1 MPQLNPAIH
10 EVTERIKAK
19 SKDSRRDYLERMQ
32 AARMQKPQ
40 RTHLSCGNLAHGFAA
55 CDSQHKQA
63 LAADTAPNIGIVS
76 AYNDMLSAHQPYGD
90 YPPLIKQAAD
100 EIGAVAQFAGGTP
113 AMCDG
118 VTQGQP
124 GMELSLFSRDVIAL
138 STAVALTHG
147 MFDAAL
153 TLGICDKIVPGLFMG
168 ALAFGHLPV
177 IFVPS
182 GPMPSGLPNP
192 EKSRIRQLY
201 AEGKVGRTELLRAE
215 SESYHAPGT
224 CTFYGTANSNQMIM
238 EAMGLH
244 LPGAA
249 FVNPGTPLRTALTRA
264 ATQRAA
270 QITAQGNDY
279 RPMGEVIDERAIVNG
294 IATLVATG
302 GSTNHTIHL
311 VAMAAI
317 AGIHIDWTDI
327 SDISRATPL
336 LARVYPNGQ
345 ADVNHFQAAG
355 GTGYVIA
362 QLLASGRMH
371 GDVETVVGKGL
382 AAYAR
387 EPWLNDGKLDWRD
400 GPKESGNRDVLR
412 SADDP
417 FDSEGG
423 IRLLTGNL
431 GRSIIKVSAV
441 KPQHRVVR
449 APAAIFDDQDKVL
462 AAFKEGK
469 LHRDAIVVVRGQG
482 PRANG
487 MPELHKLTPALG
499 VLQDLGYKVAL
510 VTDGRMS
517 GASGKVPAAIH
528 VSPEAANEGPIG
540 KLHEGDVVSL
550 DSEHMTL
557 TAEVPEAEWNARAQ
571 WRPDPRKSAFGF
583 GRELFA
589 SMRGT
594 ATQPEQGAITLLGA
608 A

>member
-1 MPQLNPAIH
+1 
-10 EVTERIKAK
+10 
-19 SKDSRRDYLERMQ
+19 
-32 AARMQKPQ
+32 
-40 RTHLSCGNLAHGFAA
+40 
-55 CDSQHKQA
+55 
-63 LAADTAPNIGIVS
+63 
-76 AYNDMLSAHQPYGD
+76 
-90 YPPLIKQAAD
+90 
-100 EIGAVAQFAGGTP
+100 
-113 AMCDG
+113 
-118 VTQGQP
+118 
-124 GMELSLFSRDVIAL
+124 
-138 STAVALTHG
+138 
-147 MFDAAL
+147 
-153 TLGICDKIVPGLFMG
+153 
-168 ALAFGHLPV
+168 
-177 IFVPS
+177 
-182 GPMPSGLPNP
+182 MPSGLPNA
-192 EKSRIRQLY
+192 EKARIRQLY
-201 AEGKVGRTELLRAE
+201 AEGKVGRAELLRAE

-224 CTFYGTANSNQMIM
+224 CTFYGTANSNQMMM

-249 FVNPGTPLRTALTRA
+249 FVNPGTPLRAALTRA
-264 ATQRAA
+264 ATHRAA

-279 RPMGEVIDERAIVNG
+279 RPMGEIIDERAIVNA

-311 VAMAAI
+311 VAMAAV
-317 AGIHIDWTDI
+317 AGIRIDWTDI

-355 GTGYVIA
+355 GTGFVIA
-362 QLLASGRMH
+362 QLLATGRMH

-400 GPKESGNRDVLR
+400 GPKESGDRNVLR
-412 SADDP
+412 PADDP

-449 APAAIFDDQDKVL
+449 APAAIFDDQDQVL

-528 VSPEAANEGPIG
+528 VSPEAAGEGPIG
-540 KLHEGDVVSL
+540 RLREGDVVSL
-550 DSEHMTL
+550 DSERMTL
-557 TAEVPEAEWNARAQ
+557 TAEVPEAEWNARPH
-571 WRPDPRKSAFGF
+571 WRPDPRKSAYGF

-589 SMRGT
+589 SMRHT

>member
-1 MPQLNPAIH
+1 
-10 EVTERIKAK
+10 
-19 SKDSRRDYLERMQ
+19 
-32 AARMQKPQ
+32 
-40 RTHLSCGNLAHGFAA
+40 
-55 CDSQHKQA
+55 
-63 LAADTAPNIGIVS
+63 
-76 AYNDMLSAHQPYGD
+76 
-90 YPPLIKQAAD
+90 
-100 EIGAVAQFAGGTP
+100 
-113 AMCDG
+113 
-118 VTQGQP
+118 
-124 GMELSLFSRDVIAL
+124 
-138 STAVALTHG
+138 
-147 MFDAAL
+147 
-153 TLGICDKIVPGLFMG
+153 MG

-177 IFVPS
+177 IFVPG

-201 AEGKVGRTELLRAE
+201 AEGKVGRAELLRAE

-224 CTFYGTANSNQMIM
+224 CTFYGTANSNQMLM

-249 FVNPGTPLRTALTRA
+249 FVNPGTPLRAALTRA
-264 ATQRAA
+264 ATHRAA

-279 RPMGEVIDERAIVNG
+279 RPMGEIIDERAVVNA

-355 GTGYVIA
+355 GTGFVID
-362 QLLASGRMH
+362 QLLATGRMH

-387 EPWLNDGKLDWRD
+387 EPWMNDGRLDWRD
-400 GPKESGNRDVLR
+400 APKESGDRNVLR
-412 SADDP
+412 PANDP

-462 AAFKEGK
+462 VAFKEGK

-528 VSPEAANEGPIG
+528 VSPEAAGEGPDRQAARGRRGLAGFRAHDPDRRSAGRRVERPRAMASRSAQVGVRLRPRAVRLHAGARDAAGAGRHHAAGSGVTHAAETPICWSPTSAAPMPASPSATG
-540 KLHEGDVVSL
+540 RARCMSCACCSAPSFPKIDEAIAAYFAELKRPRPTQACFAVACPAKGAEIKLTNSLLALREGG
-550 DSEHMTL
+550 
-557 TAEVPEAEWNARAQ
+557 TAAAISSSSASSSSTISRR
-571 WRPDPRKSAFGF
+571 WRPRCRS
-583 GRELFA
+583 
-589 SMRGT
+589 
-594 ATQPEQGAITLLGA
+594 
-608 A
+608 

>member
-1 MPQLNPAIH
+1 
-10 EVTERIKAK
+10 
-19 SKDSRRDYLERMQ
+19 
-32 AARMQKPQ
+32 
-40 RTHLSCGNLAHGFAA
+40 
-55 CDSQHKQA
+55 
-63 LAADTAPNIGIVS
+63 
-76 AYNDMLSAHQPYGD
+76 
-90 YPPLIKQAAD
+90 
-100 EIGAVAQFAGGTP
+100 
-113 AMCDG
+113 
-118 VTQGQP
+118 
-124 GMELSLFSRDVIAL
+124 
-138 STAVALTHG
+138 
-147 MFDAAL
+147 
-153 TLGICDKIVPGLFMG
+153 
-168 ALAFGHLPV
+168 
-177 IFVPS
+177 
-182 GPMPSGLPNP
+182 LPNY
-192 EKSRIRQLY
+192 EKSRVRQLY
-201 AEGKVGRTELLRAE
+201 AEGKVGRTELLAAE
-215 SESYHAPGT
+215 AASYHAPGT
-224 CTFYGTANSNQMIM
+224 CTFYGTANSNQMMM

-279 RPMGEVIDERAIVNG
+279 RPMAEIVDERAIVNA
-294 IATLVATG
+294 ISTLVATG

-317 AGIHIDWTDI
+317 AGISLDWTDI
-327 SDISRATPL
+327 ADISRATPL

-345 ADVNHFQAAG
+345 ADVNQFQAAG
-355 GTGYVIA
+355 GTGFVIA
-362 QLLASGRMH
+362 QLLATGRMH
-371 GDVETVVGKGL
+371 GDVETVVGRGL

-400 GPKESGNRDVLR
+400 GPADSGDRDVLR
-412 SADDP
+412 PASDP

-449 APAAIFDDQDKVL
+449 APAAIFDDQDQVL
-462 AAFKEGK
+462 AAFTAGK

-487 MPELHKLTPALG
+487 MPELHKLTPSLG

-528 VSPEAANEGPIG
+528 VSPEAAGEGPIG
-540 KLHEGDVVSL
+540 RLHEGDVVSL
-550 DSEHMTL
+550 DSERMTL

-571 WRPDPRKSAFGF
+571 WHPDPRKSAFGF
-583 GRELFA
+583 GRELFGA
-589 SMRGT
+589 MRAH
-594 ATQPEQGAITLLGA
+594 ATQPEQGAVTLLGA

>member
-1 MPQLNPAIH
+1 MTQLHAAIQ

-19 SKDSRRDYLERMQ
+19 SADGRRDYLERMQ

-55 CDSQHKQA
+55 CDANHKQA
-63 LAADTAPNIGIVS
+63 LAAESAPNIGIVS
-76 AYNDMLSAHQPYGD
+76 AYNDMLSAHQPYAD
-90 YPPLIKQAAD
+90 FPPIIKQAAD
-100 EIGAVAQFAGGTP
+100 EVGAVAQFAGGTP

-153 TLGICDKIVPGLFMG
+153 CLGICDKIVPGLFMG

-177 IFVPS
+177 IFVPG
-182 GPMPSGLPNP
+182 GPMPSGLPNA

-201 AEGKVGRTELLRAE
+201 AEGKVGRAELLRAE

-224 CTFYGTANSNQMIM
+224 CTFYGTANSNQMMM

-249 FVNPGTPLRTALTRA
+249 FVNPNTPLRTALTRA

-270 QITAQGNDY
+270 EITAQGNDY
-279 RPMGEVIDERAIVNG
+279 RPMGEVVDERAIVNA

-311 VAMAAI
+311 VAMASI
-317 AGIHIDWTDI
+317 AGIRIDWTDI
-327 SDISRATPL
+327 ADISRATPL

-355 GTGYVIA
+355 GTGFVIG
-362 QLLASGRMH
+362 QLLAAGGLH
-371 GDVETVVGKGL
+371 GDVETVIGKGL
-382 AAYAR
+382 SAYAR
-387 EPWLNDGKLDWRD
+387 EPWLSEGRLDWRD
-400 GPKESGNRDVLR
+400 APAESGDRDVLR
-412 SADDP
+412 PANDP

-441 KPQHRVVR
+441 NPQHRVVR
-449 APAAIFDDQDKVL
+449 APAAVFDDQDHVL

-499 VLQDLGYKVAL
+499 VLQDLGFKVAL

-528 VSPEAANEGPIG
+528 VSPEAASEGPIG
-540 KLHEGDVVSL
+540 RLREGDIVSL
-550 DSEHMTL
+550 DSEKMTL
-557 TAEVPEAEWNARAQ
+557 TAEVPVAEWNARPQ

-594 ATQPEQGAITLLGA
+594 ATTPEQGAITLLGA